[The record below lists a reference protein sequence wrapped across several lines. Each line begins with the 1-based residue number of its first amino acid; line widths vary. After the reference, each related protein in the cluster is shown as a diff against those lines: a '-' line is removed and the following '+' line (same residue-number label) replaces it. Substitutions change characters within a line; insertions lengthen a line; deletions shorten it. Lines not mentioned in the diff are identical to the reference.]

1 MGRNQGTKLLVVDDD
16 EDDLYLI
23 CEALREVEGACYS
36 VTTATSSLAAMG
48 ILSHNSFDVIFSDYR
63 LVHLTGIDF
72 INHVRAAGI
81 ETPII
86 LLTGITDHIIDN
98 AALQAGASDFIPKAA
113 INPDVLDRAV
123 RYAMA
128 HSERQRLLQAVLK
141 STVSGVAVLDQH
153 GSISLTNPRFHEF
166 AKSIE
171 GGETIKDTHPRHRE
185 FNKSV
190 YGEDLVRLE
199 KLVAHALDSVE
210 KDIHV
215 GDLIVE
221 AHVTVLPEGGSVLIL
236 HDVTARVDEL
246 KEREL
251 AEKKIRMIA
260 MQDTLTGLPNR
271 LAFNDHLDSCLEKAA
286 ISNTGVAILS
296 FDFNRFKE
304 VNDLMGHAAGDHLL
318 KTAATRLTDLL
329 SEREYA
335 ARLGGDEFIVI
346 QEGSSVAEA
355 LELATRVV
363 ENMAKPLE
371 WAARIIEPNISVGIA
386 LFPDQGRNRQDLL
399 SNADI
404 AMYRSKAND
413 DGPVCIFDPS
423 MDQMARD
430 RRNVAR
436 DLKLAIPNNE
446 LLLHYQPQFKAGT
459 GELAGFEALLR
470 WKSAGRII
478 VPPSDF
484 IPIAEESGMICEID
498 EWVLRES
505 CRAMVN
511 WNLVP
516 RIAVNISA
524 KAICQPG
531 LIASIKSTLLE
542 TGLAPSRLELEVTE
556 TALVQDLNRA
566 LHNLRQIKALGIS
579 IAMDDFGIGYS
590 SLSLLNSFPFDRIKI
605 DKSFIQLAGS
615 NPRADAI
622 FHTIIGLGSALG
634 VPVLVEGVENSEHL
648 DFATI
653 SGCEEVQG
661 FHFGQPVS
669 APEMNG
675 IFKNLAGPLKYYVIK
690 RQQEATVR
698 GALRA

>member
-1 MGRNQGTKLLVVDDD
+1 
-16 EDDLYLI
+16 
-23 CEALREVEGACYS
+23 
-36 VTTATSSLAAMG
+36 
-48 ILSHNSFDVIFSDYR
+48 
-63 LVHLTGIDF
+63 
-72 INHVRAAGI
+72 
-81 ETPII
+81 
-86 LLTGITDHIIDN
+86 
-98 AALQAGASDFIPKAA
+98 
-113 INPDVLDRAV
+113 
-123 RYAMA
+123 
-128 HSERQRLLQAVLK
+128 
-141 STVSGVAVLDQH
+141 
-153 GSISLTNPRFHEF
+153 
-166 AKSIE
+166 
-171 GGETIKDTHPRHRE
+171 
-185 FNKSV
+185 
-190 YGEDLVRLE
+190 
-199 KLVAHALDSVE
+199 VE

-329 SEREYA
+329 SKREYA

-355 LELATRVV
+355 LALATRVV

-423 MDQMARD
+423 MDQMARN

-531 LIASIKSTLLE
+531 LIASIRSTLLE

-579 IAMDDFGIGYS
+579 VAMDDFGIGYS

-605 DKSFIQLAGS
+605 DKSFIQLVGS

-661 FHFGQPVS
+661 FHFGRPVS
-669 APEMNG
+669 APEMND

-690 RQQEATVR
+690 RQQEATAR